1 MMKNE
6 KWSFD
11 ANFAPIKSI
20 FSRGLQKAKAHL
32 LFLYLS
38 FPPVLPAS
46 HTSNC
51 RLTLFLY
58 LLFFSIAPI
67 ITSKQKLL
75 QLLITSPV
83 KPIYGCNQTNTLRA
97 LLFLAYCGRVV
108 ACAPTPALSKDQPH
122 SGWLLKRLSLFVSA
136 SINIP
141 FYRNYF
147 TQSYFISVF
156 SLVHLPLC
164 YHHFSLIL
172 FPFRICFCK
181 YFSLLW
187 FYFLLI
193 LFLFIFPPTNI
204 LFVMSILSN
213 SYILAPFSPL

>member
-11 ANFAPIKSI
+11 ANFAPVKSI

-83 KPIYGCNQTNTLRA
+83 KPIYCCNQTNTLRA

-108 ACAPTPALSKDQPH
+108 ACAPTPALSKDQPRC
-122 SGWLLKRLSLFVSA
+122 GWLLRTRFSFHLCA
-136 SINIP
+136 
-141 FYRNYF
+141 Y
-147 TQSYFISVF
+147 QS
-156 SLVHLPLC
+156 
-164 YHHFSLIL
+164 
-172 FPFRICFCK
+172 
-181 YFSLLW
+181 
-187 FYFLLI
+187 
-193 LFLFIFPPTNI
+193 
-204 LFVMSILSN
+204 SILLRLVAH
-213 SYILAPFSPL
+213 ILHLSCVFLRQNRHCRVVF